1 VVAAPPGR
9 ATPIVAVYS
18 WLLAALWALAGARFE
33 GETRTARARRSVE
46 AAFGNPPDVELR
58 TPIVQGG
65 AMLATIPTFL
75 FALVGAICGATFG
88 GDRWF
93 RGTMQVVAVCA
104 AWSAV
109 AGLRAVFA
117 RRDWN
122 RWRRA
127 GGPSTWRRSRL
138 ATPGN
143 RDLNY
148 FVSFALLVAWF
159 VGLSFDATAA

>member
-1 VVAAPPGR
+1 M
-9 ATPIVAVYS
+9 AVYS
-18 WLLAALWALAGARFE
+18 WLLAALWTLTGARFE
-33 GETRTARARRSVE
+33 GETRSARARRSVE

-58 TPIVQGG
+58 TPVVQGG
-65 AMLATIPTFL
+65 AVLATIPAFL
-75 FALVGAICGATFG
+75 FALAGAICGATFG
-88 GDRWF
+88 GDPWF

-104 AWSAV
+104 TWSAV

-127 GGPSTWRRSRL
+127 GRPSTWRRSRL

-143 RDLNY
+143 RDLIY
-148 FVSFALLVAWF
+148 FVAFALLFAWF
-159 VGLSFDATAA
+159 VGLSFDVTAA